1 MIENLNDLTANEMTR
16 WKIKIIYRIQLSDK
30 NGWLYFLLN
39 WKVWLIFTQAFHI
52 IRMQRELSGM
62 QGKVNMS
69 MEYCVRKERLAPSFR
84 VMITFLQLCCL
95 LLFFWIYE

>member
-1 MIENLNDLTANEMTR
+1 M
-16 WKIKIIYRIQLSDK
+16 YRVQPSDK
-30 NGWLYFLLN
+30 NGWLYFFQMRVFKNNYTIYILLN

-69 MEYCVRKERLAPSFR
+69 MEYCVRKERLAPSLR
-84 VMITFLQLCCL
+84 VMTTFLQLCCL
-95 LLFFWIYE
+95 LLFFLDI